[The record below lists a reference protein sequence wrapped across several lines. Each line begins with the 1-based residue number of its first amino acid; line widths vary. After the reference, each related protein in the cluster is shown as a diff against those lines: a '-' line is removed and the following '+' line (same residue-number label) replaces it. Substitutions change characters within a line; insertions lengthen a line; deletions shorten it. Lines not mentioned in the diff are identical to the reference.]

1 MTLEKTLVISASIF
15 AMLCMPLLATDNL
28 VAKPRGVEP
37 QAVEKIADE
46 VKAAKAK
53 IEKLKKN
60 FNISTDTFTNV
71 KSYTHKRAK
80 LWVGIYW
87 SKFPVPIIIGDHLVL
102 LINLNQNIQ
111 PKTIIIK
118 IADMVTTYDI
128 ELIRTD
134 FIGNHYLNR
143 YLPNDQLFRY
153 IASHAREIKSNGINI
168 RYSGSDNYMD
178 RYSDSK
184 SRWAIRKE
192 NEIML
197 EFIIETLEL
206 YDALQILKKDS

>member
-1 MTLEKTLVISASIF
+1 M
-15 AMLCMPLLATDNL
+15 
-28 VAKPRGVEP
+28 
-37 QAVEKIADE
+37 
-46 VKAAKAK
+46 
-53 IEKLKKN
+53 
-60 FNISTDTFTNV
+60 
-71 KSYTHKRAK
+71 
-80 LWVGIYW
+80 
-87 SKFPVPIIIGDHLVL
+87 
-102 LINLNQNIQ
+102 INLNQNIQ

-143 YLPNDQLFRY
+143 YLPNDSLFRY

-168 RYSGSDNYMD
+168 RYSGSYSHMD

-197 EFIIETLEL
+197 EFITETLEL
-206 YDALQILKKDS
+206 YDALQIIKKGSEQREIE